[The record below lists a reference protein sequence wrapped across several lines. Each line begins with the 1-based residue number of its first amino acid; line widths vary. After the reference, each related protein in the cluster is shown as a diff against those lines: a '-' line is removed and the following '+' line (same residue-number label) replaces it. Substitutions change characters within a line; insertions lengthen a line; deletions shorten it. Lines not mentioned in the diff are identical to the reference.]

1 MPKLNGRIP
10 RYRLHRRSGQAI
22 VTLDGTDNYLGPHGT
37 EASKAE
43 YDRLVTEWLAHGR
56 RTPPAAAVESP
67 AVLSVSHVIHG
78 YWEHAVVHY
87 RKPDGTPAGEL
98 HNVRDALKPLRLLY
112 GHSPAAEFGPRALKA
127 LREHMARLGW
137 SRTHVNRQ
145 VGRVKSVFR
154 WAVENEMVPAGVHH
168 ALLAVR
174 GLQKGRSTAR
184 ETDPVR
190 PAPDEHVR
198 AVRPF
203 VARQVWALIQLQLF
217 TGARAGELV
226 ALRGIDLNTSAD
238 IWTVEPTEHKTAH
251 HGHAKRIYFGPQAQ
265 VVLCEYLRD
274 RPVDAYLFSPKEAEA
289 ERHAQRHAARKTPLS
304 CGNRPGTHRRGAP
317 RRRPRD
323 RYTVNTYRRAIER
336 GCDDASPPPGDLAC
350 RRVKG
355 ERGTRWETTPEWKA
369 RLGAEKWKELRAWR
383 RTHRWHPHQLRHN
396 AATYI
401 RKEFGIE
408 VARVIL
414 GHRTASVTEIYAELD
429 DAKAKAAMQKIG

>member
-10 RYRLHRRSGQAI
+10 QYRLHRRSGQAV
-22 VTLDGTDNYLGPHGT
+22 VTLDGKDNYLGPHGT
-37 EASKAE
+37 AASRAE

-56 RTPPAAAVESP
+56 RTPPSTE
-67 AVLSVSHVIHG
+67 VLATLTVSHVIHG
-78 YWEHAVVHY
+78 YWEHALVHY

-98 HNVRDALKPLRLLY
+98 GNVRDALKPLRRLY
-112 GHSPAAEFGPRALKA
+112 GQTPAAEFGPRALKS
-127 LREHMARLGW
+127 LREHMASLGW

-145 VGRVKSVFR
+145 VARVKSVFR
-154 WAVENEMVPAGVHH
+154 WAAENEMVPAGVHH

-174 GLQKGRSTAR
+174 GLQKGRSAAR
-184 ETDPVR
+184 EADPVR
-190 PAPDEHVR
+190 PAPDDHVR

-217 TGARAGELV
+217 SGARAGELV
-226 ALRGIDLNTSAD
+226 TLRGVDLNTGAD
-238 IWTVEPTEHKTAH
+238 IWTVEPKEHKTAH

-265 VVLCEYLRD
+265 AILGQFLRD
-274 RPVDAYLFSPKEAEA
+274 RPVDTYLFSPKEAEA
-289 ERHAQRHAARKTPLS
+289 ERRAEQHAARKTPLS

-317 RRRPRD
+317 RRRPKD
-323 RYTVNTYRRAIER
+323 RYTVDSYRRAIER
-336 GCDDASPPPGDLAC
+336 GCDDAFPLPDDLA
-350 RRVKG
+350 RQRVEG
-355 ERGTRWETTPEWKA
+355 GRGTRWETVAEWKA
-369 RLGAEKWKELRAWR
+369 RLGTEGWARLEAWR
-383 RTHRWHPHQLRHN
+383 AGHRWHPHQLRHN

-429 DAKAKAAMQKIG
+429 DAKAKTAMQRIG